1 MTDDS
6 DQPKDNGNAVLK
18 DALAEAQVT
27 VRAYDTKAQIVGV
40 GYILAM
46 GIIARIENLFVK
58 TGDVDLL
65 RIAIAW
71 IVVMVPILLFGFV
84 LYPSRKTAPK
94 VAEDADERVQHVL
107 YVRSSYHPTVSDL
120 KRAARSASYI
130 DELAFEVLSV
140 SGLRDLKRQRF
151 LRALFAAGASFVLLF
166 ASQAVRAI
174 AQ

>member
-6 DQPKDNGNAVLK
+6 DQPKDNGEAVLK

-58 TGDVDLL
+58 TGDIDLV
-65 RIAIAW
+65 RISIAW
-71 IVVMVPILLFGFV
+71 IVVILPILLFGFV

-94 VAEDADERVQHVL
+94 VADDANEQVRHIL
-107 YVRSSYHPTVSDL
+107 YVRSSNHHTVSDL

-151 LRALFAAGASFVLLF
+151 LRALFAAGASFVVLF
-166 ASQAVRAI
+166 AFQAIRAM

>member
-1 MTDDS
+1 MTDENG
-6 DQPKDNGNAVLK
+6 QPMDGSEAILK
-18 DALAEAQVT
+18 DALSEAQMT

-58 TGDVDLL
+58 TGDVDFL

-71 IVVMVPILLFGFV
+71 LVVIVPILLFGFV

-94 VAEDADERVQHVL
+94 VAGDANEPVQQVL
-107 YVRSSYHPTVSDL
+107 YVRSSQYATVSEL
-120 KRAARSASYI
+120 RYAAKSASYI

-151 LRALFAAGASFVLLF
+151 LRALFAAGTSFIILF
-166 ASQAVRAI
+166 ATQVVRTVT
-174 AQ
+174 